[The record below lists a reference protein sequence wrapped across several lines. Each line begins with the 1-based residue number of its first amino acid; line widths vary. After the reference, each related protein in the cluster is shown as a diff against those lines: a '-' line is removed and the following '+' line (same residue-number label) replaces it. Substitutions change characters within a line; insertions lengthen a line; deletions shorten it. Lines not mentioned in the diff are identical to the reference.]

1 MKTGAFSSALK
12 RKLPFLGGLCALDSP
27 WRGPKRQLLA
37 VSAKDKNATHATTSS
52 SETDR
57 QLVADGTVLFYSLSH
72 VETFPKQIIKEN
84 MKQRINNVLRSITV
98 V

>member
-1 MKTGAFSSALK
+1 MRPSRQLVAVKTGAFSSALK

-57 QLVADGTVLFYSLSH
+57 QLVADGTEHANFD
-72 VETFPKQIIKEN
+72 N
-84 MKQRINNVLRSITV
+84 AD
-98 V
+98 